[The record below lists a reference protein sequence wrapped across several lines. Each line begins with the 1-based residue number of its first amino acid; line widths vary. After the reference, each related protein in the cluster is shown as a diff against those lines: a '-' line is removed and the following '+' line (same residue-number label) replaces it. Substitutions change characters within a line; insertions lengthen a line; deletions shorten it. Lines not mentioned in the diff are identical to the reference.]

1 MFAGVAGGGAMDL
14 VDLARRPFADVAPA
28 ISGSVVYMDEGAG
41 ECAHH
46 CAGAGFILSLGAV
59 NVLSLERVAGTVAE
73 ATPPVDVAGLPVD
86 PRTPVVIFTTRLLQ
100 RSKGDLLRCVGSH
113 PGAASVTVFC
123 AVSEEAH
130 VAAAHA
136 VLNEEANVKVPA
148 AAPA

>member
-86 PRTPVVIFTTRLLQ
+86 PRTPVVIFTT
-100 RSKGDLLRCVGSH
+100 
-113 PGAASVTVFC
+113 
-123 AVSEEAH
+123 
-130 VAAAHA
+130 
-136 VLNEEANVKVPA
+136 
-148 AAPA
+148 